1 MAADSVHN
9 RRRRRGAELSPAVR
23 TEGHRALQVGAATIA
38 KHVSPPDNKYTEVI
52 ANLFQPFS
60 GLSVGRPPGPRPTPP
75 SACRGG
81 AIPRAKSASGGTRA
95 DLGVRPTTVGT
106 DTTNA
111 RRCTMWARCPRSW
124 RTGM

>member
-23 TEGHRALQVGAATIA
+23 TEGHRALQVGAAMIA

-60 GLSVGRPPGPRPTPP
+60 GLSVGRPPRSAGDAPVGLSRWRHSSPAQSGP
-75 SACRGG
+75 GG
-81 AIPRAKSASGGTRA
+81 AP
-95 DLGVRPTTVGT
+95 P
-106 DTTNA
+106 A
-111 RRCTMWARCPRSW
+111 RGAAP
-124 RTGM
+124 